1 MRPKIGDGLHRIT
14 TAGASAVQ
22 PVKHAR
28 NLNRLPA
35 FPVIPSTARSTRI
48 RLLMIYRAEYLKPD
62 GRRLWLYG
70 RSPPKI
76 AAPTSPGP
84 KPTVLDVHL
93 RRHPL
98 LEEWV
103 IYATHRQNRTFL
115 PSPEDD
121 PLAPTTDPH
130 RPTELPAGDYEVA
143 VFENRFPSLSIDCG
157 PPPQIEGAETAPAL
171 GSCEVVV
178 FAQDPSCS
186 LGELPLDRICL
197 VLEVW
202 ADRTRRL
209 QEAGLSYVMPFE
221 NRGVE
226 MGATLQHPHSQIYG
240 YGFLPLRQARATK
253 VLQEYHSRTG
263 GNLFADLAVA
273 ELERNI
279 RVIAARGSAV
289 AFAPPFAQFPYETW
303 VVPTR
308 PVPDLAGLGHA
319 ERQDMAFALSQ
330 SLRRLDRLWDRPMP
344 YLMMVNQTPT
354 EALAHPEWTVHIQIQ
369 PLRRAPDKLKFLA
382 GTELGAG
389 VFANDVTPEAAAAAL
404 RDIGL

>member
-1 MRPKIGDGLHRIT
+1 VVD
-14 TAGASAVQ
+14 A
-22 PVKHAR
+22 
-28 NLNRLPA
+28 
-35 FPVIPSTARSTRI
+35 
-48 RLLMIYRAEYLKPD
+48 
-62 GRRLWLYG
+62 
-70 RSPPKI
+70 
-76 AAPTSPGP
+76 
-84 KPTVLDVHL
+84 HL

-98 LEEWV
+98 LKEWV

-121 PLAPTTDPH
+121 PLAPTADPH
-130 RPTELPAGDYEVA
+130 RPTELPTGDYEVA

-157 PPPQIEGAETAPAL
+157 PPPQIEGAETASAI

-178 FAQDPSCS
+178 FAQDASCS

-197 VLEVW
+197 VLEIW

-240 YGFLPLRQARATK
+240 YGFLPQRQARATK
-253 VLQEYHSRTG
+253 VLQEHYSRTG
-263 GNLFADLAVA
+263 RNLVADLAVA
-273 ELERNI
+273 ERERSI
-279 RVIAARGSAV
+279 RVVAGRGSAV

-308 PVPDLAGLGHA
+308 PVPDLAGLGDA
-319 ERQDMAFALSQ
+319 ERKDMAFALSQ

-344 YLMMVNQTPT
+344 YLMTVNQAPT
-354 EALAHPEWTVHIQIQ
+354 DALAHPEWTIHIEIQ
-369 PLRRAPDKLKFLA
+369 PIRRAPDKLKFLA
-382 GTELGAG
+382 GTELGSG
-389 VFANDVTPEAAAAAL
+389 VFANDCDSGSGCRGTQGRSTVTTTRSFQEIFGKPPTVAASAPGGSTLLATTPTTIRVLCCRPFHTAADYSRGSDQQRL
-404 RDIGL
+404 FRSV

>member
-1 MRPKIGDGLHRIT
+1 VVN
-14 TAGASAVQ
+14 A
-22 PVKHAR
+22 
-28 NLNRLPA
+28 
-35 FPVIPSTARSTRI
+35 
-48 RLLMIYRAEYLKPD
+48 
-62 GRRLWLYG
+62 
-70 RSPPKI
+70 
-76 AAPTSPGP
+76 
-84 KPTVLDVHL
+84 HL

-121 PLAPTTDPH
+121 PLAPTEDPR

-157 PPPQIEGAETAPAL
+157 PPPQIEGAETASAL

-178 FAQDPSCS
+178 FAQAASCS

-240 YGFLPLRQARATK
+240 YGFLPQRQARAIK
-253 VLQEYHSRTG
+253 VLQEHYSGTG
-263 GNLFADLAVA
+263 RNLIADLAAA
-273 ELERNI
+273 ERERNI
-279 RVIAARGSAV
+279 RVIAARGGAV

-303 VVPTR
+303 VVPAR
-308 PVPDLAGLGHA
+308 PVPDLAGLGDA
-319 ERQDMAFALSQ
+319 EREDMAFALSQ

-344 YLMMVNQTPT
+344 YLMTVNQAPT
-354 EALAHPEWTVHIQIQ
+354 DGLAHPEWTVHIQIQ
-369 PLRRAPDKLKFLA
+369 PIRRAPDKLKFLA

-404 RDIGL
+404 REVHL